1 MPIPKLTDR
10 GLTIANGTAVTE
22 AADTR
27 QEPIVGVRMPA
38 VWTDAHLRLEES
50 PDGVN
55 FYPIYSRDYDIVKA
69 SVPAGGA
76 YPGAHTIYFSPL
88 EITLGRYLRLRSV
101 NASTGAD
108 VNQAAARSLTL
119 ITKDA

>member
-10 GLTIANGTAVTE
+10 GLTIANGAAVTE

-27 QEPIVGVRMPA
+27 QEPIVGVRMPSA
-38 VWTDAHLRLEES
+38 WTDAHLRLEES
-50 PDGVN
+50 PDGIT

-69 SVPAGGA
+69 SVPSGGA
-76 YPGAHTIYFSPL
+76 YPGAHTIYFSPI

-101 NASTGAD
+101 NAATGVD
-108 VNQAAARSLTL
+108 VNQAATRSLTL